1 MKLFIKN
8 RNVSGKRR
16 FLKFW
21 DNFKTEHSHIL
32 DEVKNKSGDIFIF
45 VDIKDN
51 NKNSENFAFKLL
63 NDFNATELNDNL
75 SVKFPDKS
83 MTIRVYKDIMDIVS
97 ADTKLSV
104 LKNKRNHFVKLK
116 TKIENQMEAA
126 QNTAAR
132 FGMYDDCGESYI
144 RESQDADA
152 RYDLMKEMEM
162 FIPEQDVIDQSR
174 IVGTLKQRF
183 KTKHPEFHPTML
195 AMLSDNQRKRESIAQ
210 DNLKRRKTIYKS
222 AANLVMA
229 MDGLIK
235 EAKENK
241 TPLPKSIKEQI
252 KFAASTTMTTFN
264 HSRNPVKQLPEH
276 FRNHPERVESVVSVA
291 REVASFDMAK
301 ERKKLINSLLN
312 KIETAKKQ
320 YIKD

>member
-8 RNVSGKRR
+8 RNISSKKK

-21 DNFKTEHSHIL
+21 ENFKTDSSSIL
-32 DEVKNKSGDIFIF
+32 NEVKNDSGNIFIF
-45 VDIKDN
+45 VDIEDN
-51 NKNSENFAFKLL
+51 DKNAENFVLKLI
-63 NDFNATELNDNL
+63 NEFNAIELNDDL
-75 SVKFPDKS
+75 SVKFPDKTL
-83 MTIRVYKDIMDIVS
+83 TIRIYKEMMDIVS

-116 TKIENQMEAA
+116 TKIENQMEFS
-126 QNTAAR
+126 QNMASR

-144 RESQDADA
+144 RESQDSDA
-152 RYDLMKEMEM
+152 RYDLMKEIET

-183 KTKHPEFHPTML
+183 KTKHPDFHPTML

-210 DNLKRRKTIYKS
+210 NNLKRRKTIYKS

-229 MDGLIK
+229 MDGLIT
-235 EAKENK
+235 EARDNK
-241 TPLPKSIKEQI
+241 TPLPKNIKERIQL
-252 KFAASTTMTTFN
+252 AASTTMTTFN
-264 HSRNPVKQLPEH
+264 DRRNPVKQLPEH
-276 FRNHPERVESVVSVA
+276 FRVHPERVESVISVA
-291 REVASFDMAK
+291 RDITSFDMAK
-301 ERKKLINSLLN
+301 ERKKLINSLLE
-312 KIETAKKQ
+312 KIEIAKKQ

>member
-1 MKLFIKN
+1 MNFFIKN
-8 RNVSGKRR
+8 RTKTSKKN
-16 FLKFW
+16 FLQFW
-21 DNFKTEHSHIL
+21 ENFKTDQSIIL
-32 DEVKNKSGDIFIF
+32 YETQNHEGHTFVFFNIENDDESSNKFI
-45 VDIKDN
+45 
-51 NKNSENFAFKLL
+51 SQLTENFNTVAL
-63 NDFNATELNDNL
+63 NDDL
-75 SVKFPDKS
+75 SVKFPDDV
-83 MTIRVYKDIMDIVS
+83 MTVSIYKKVMDIIS

-183 KTKHPEFHPTML
+183 KDKHPEFYPTML
-195 AMLSDNQRKRESIAQ
+195 SMLDANQRKREAIAQ

-235 EAKENK
+235 EAKDNK

-252 KFAASTTMTTFN
+252 KLAASTTMTTFN

-276 FRNHPERVESVVSVA
+276 FRIHPERVESVVSVA

-301 ERKKLINSLLN
+301 ERKKLINSLLE

>member
-8 RNVSGKRR
+8 RNISSKKQ

-21 DNFKTEHSHIL
+21 ENFKTEDSHIL
-32 DEVKNKSGDIFIF
+32 DEFKNSAGNIFIF

-51 NKNSENFAFKLL
+51 NKNAEHFTFKLL
-63 NDFNATELNDNL
+63 NDFNATELNEDL
-75 SVKFPDKS
+75 SVKFPDETI
-83 MTIRVYKDIMDIVS
+83 TIRVYKDIMDIVS

-116 TKIENQMEAA
+116 TKIENQMESA
-126 QNTAAR
+126 QNMASR

-144 RESQDADA
+144 GEAKDADA
-152 RYDLMKEMEM
+152 RYGLMKEMEV

-195 AMLSDNQRKRESIAQ
+195 SMLSDNQRKRESIAQ

-241 TPLPKSIKEQI
+241 TPLPKSIKERIQL
-252 KFAASTTMTTFN
+252 AASTTMTTFN

-276 FRNHPERVESVVSVA
+276 FRIHPERVESVVSVA
-291 REVASFDMAK
+291 REIASFDMAK
-301 ERKKLINSLLN
+301 ERKRLINSLLE